1 MTTFQDMIDLTFKL
15 KSLPTETLFVWNM
28 NEFVESLK
36 NLVEVRDGAAPRF
49 CAIPV
54 EVDRTLPAGTVEFRD
69 PRNGA
74 VLLRVEGL

>member
-36 NLVEVRDGAAPRF
+36 NLVEVRDGSPTRF
-49 CAIPV
+49 CAIPI

-69 PRNGA
+69 PRNDA
-74 VLLRVEGL
+74 VLLRVQGL